1 MVESNLPIPQI
12 AAFCDRHGIARLS
25 LFGSALHGDLSGARD
40 LDLLVEFQPG
50 RTPGFIAFAG
60 MQLELSHIVGRE
72 VDLRTPADLS
82 EHFRAEVLR
91 EARLIHA
98 A

>member
-1 MVESNLPIPQI
+1 
-12 AAFCDRHGIARLS
+12 
-25 LFGSALHGDLSGARD
+25 
-40 LDLLVEFQPG
+40 
-50 RTPGFIAFAG
+50 
-60 MQLELSHIVGRE
+60 MQLELSQIVGRE